1 MDNNLIKAQKAF
13 EANVID
19 EQTFGRIKEY
29 NIRLSQNNVPVIYNL
44 RHLRK
49 NLHMLCFYKTPYPQ
63 STSVLKLPYSVP
75 L

>member
-1 MDNNLIKAQKAF
+1 MDNSLIKAQKAF

-19 EQTFGRIKEY
+19 EQTFDRIKEY

-49 NLHMLCFYKTPYPQ
+49 IFKITQ
-63 STSVLKLPYSVP
+63 SEQ
-75 L
+75 